1 MEPFSVLGTL
11 PEAMTILGG
20 LVTILI
26 LLIILRNIHKQVS
39 RIEQLKATADTS
51 EATEAITVEKEE
63 ENNG

>member
-1 MEPFSVLGTL
+1 MEPFSVPGTL

>member
-1 MEPFSVLGTL
+1 
-11 PEAMTILGG
+11 MTILGG